1 MLFQARKDYQKVGL
15 TVSDIDL
22 QINKIFSLPVSLVI
36 FSILSSIMMLNIK
49 LNKSISFTL
58 IFGILL
64 SVIIYY
70 IYYFFGLLGSN
81 NKLPILIAIWM
92 PNLILFLSCLI
103 GIVNI
108 NEK

>member
-1 MLFQARKDYQKVGL
+1 
-15 TVSDIDL
+15 
-22 QINKIFSLPVSLVI
+22 
-36 FSILSSIMMLNIK
+36 MLNIRHK
-49 LNKSISFTL
+49 NSKTFVLIS
-58 IFGILL
+58 GILL

-81 NKLPILIAIWM
+81 NKLPILVAIWM